1 MKVKKT
7 NIPTDSLTHRYRPYS
22 YSDAY
27 ACEFHSEKPV
37 DTDDILIAFRTDMP
51 TWVEALFC
59 LRNILVRPFG
69 LRGSNK
75 EETGDKEQFVRAIRD
90 GDSYHGAK
98 VSDKSPTETVLQS
111 DDKHLRAYISV
122 YVGSSGEH
130 RYSAFIITIVQFKY
144 WLGYAYFYTIYPF
157 HHLIVKTMFRHVI
170 NKRISS

>member
-7 NIPTDSLTHRYRPYS
+7 SVPANSLTHRYHPYS

-27 ACEFHSEKPV
+27 VCEFHSEKRV
-37 DTDDILIAFRTDMP
+37 GADDILIAFRTDMP
-51 TWVEALFC
+51 AWVEALFR
-59 LRNILVRPFG
+59 LRNLLVRPFG

-90 GDSYHGAK
+90 GGSYHGTK
-98 VSDKSPTETVLQS
+98 VSDKSPTETILQS

-122 YVGSSGEH
+122 YVESSGEH
-130 RYSAFIITIVQFKY
+130 RYRAFVITIVQFKY
-144 WLGYAYFYTIYPF
+144 WLGYIYFYTIYPF
-157 HHLIVKTMFRHVI
+157 HHLIVKTMCRHVI